1 MKPNPQHKP
10 ERRTDPQ
17 ALELISAA
25 RKKYAY
31 APIGKWV
38 TDFDPYMGIGFTG
51 IGVMGNTI
59 EFFPDGTGKIESW
72 GMESASLN
80 FKWRNIGER
89 TLACTIDFAEEDD
102 DAPEGNDD
110 FEMILEYDFLML
122 KDFSASPYL
131 FEIGGN
137 GEQWFMD
144 SFYGPLSAALP

>member
-17 ALELISAA
+17 ALELINAT

-59 EFFPDGTGKIESW
+59 EFFPDGTGKIEFW
-72 GMESASLN
+72 GIESESLH
-80 FKWRNIGER
+80 FTWRNIGER
-89 TLACTIDFAEEDD
+89 TLAYTIDFPEEEKEPLE
-102 DAPEGNDD
+102 AKED